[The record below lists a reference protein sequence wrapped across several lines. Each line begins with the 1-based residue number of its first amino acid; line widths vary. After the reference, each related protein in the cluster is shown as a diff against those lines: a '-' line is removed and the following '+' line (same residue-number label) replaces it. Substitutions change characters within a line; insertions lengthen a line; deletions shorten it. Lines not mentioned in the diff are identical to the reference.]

1 MSDQKTIVVV
11 DDDADFLALINEV
24 LREEGYHVVPLS
36 TGEGAFQAIK
46 ERGPDL
52 VLLDVRLPGVS
63 GYHVLHSLLTEPG
76 TSHIPVIVCTGEPW
90 SLRYR
95 ERTLSEMGVTV
106 LPKPFAIDALIDQI
120 DRLTGA
126 APAQGS

>member
-11 DDDADFLALINEV
+11 DDDADFLEMIDEV
-24 LREEGYHVVPLS
+24 LREEGYRVVPLS

-46 ERGPDL
+46 KRNPDL

-63 GYHVLHSLLTEPG
+63 GFHVLHSLLTEPG

-106 LPKPFAIDALIDQI
+106 LPKPFDIDTLIDQV
-120 DRLTGA
+120 DRLTA
-126 APAQGS
+126 ESTDRGS